1 MLLFFGPIFTKL
13 AMTTNFLVNVFWT
26 EFRDNPTRVLVAD
39 TKSRTDGRDLLKRH
53 FLLIASRTP
62 EMAM

>member
-1 MLLFFGPIFTKL
+1 
-13 AMTTNFLVNVFWT
+13 MTTNFLVNVFWT